1 MSLATRCPA
10 CHTVF
15 RVVQDQLRVSEG
27 WVRCGQC
34 QEVFNAL
41 ETLFDLDQL
50 GPSDTSAPASGQPRP
65 AASSAAVAPTA
76 EASAPVQVEAPPR
89 SEAGPAEDWAD
100 LGDQPSP
107 QDRWDSAAA
116 TVPMRWDE
124 LPNLPETTPVPRPRR
139 GDEAGVALG
148 GNPPPT
154 RAAASA
160 AAAATATADDTAATA
175 AIEAAIEAASE
186 TANEAAAATAAA
198 ADLEPTPSRF
208 MGPMPGWAA
217 GTARERRG
225 GGSGSGGKRPKS
237 SSSSSRRSGEPH
249 NHAAAGAHRRRRKP
263 QFVRQAERAAL
274 WRRPLVRAL
283 LGSACAVL
291 GLMLASQVAFQYRD
305 QLAARAPAL
314 APPLQAACDRLGC
327 RVQAPRVL
335 DRIRLEAS
343 DLTRTE
349 DEHVLRFSAD
359 LHNGA
364 EFAVRTPALEV
375 TFTDG
380 LGQTV
385 SRKVMLPADLGAR
398 GESIAA
404 DALWRIDARLAVGEL
419 RVAGYTVEVF
429 YP

>member
-50 GPSDTSAPASGQPRP
+50 DPAEAGAPTQPQQAPAPTP
-65 AASSAAVAPTA
+65 ADDVEADAASS
-76 EASAPVQVEAPPR
+76 PVRIEAPPP
-89 SEAGPAEDWAD
+89 SVVEPAEDWPEFEE
-100 LGDQPSP
+100 QPSP
-107 QDRWDSAAA
+107 RDHWDPAAA

-124 LPNLPETTPVPRPRR
+124 LQDLPDAPAVARPGRADTPA
-139 GDEAGVALG
+139 EAGDSTPAT
-148 GNPPPT
+148 PAEERP
-154 RAAASA
+154 ASA
-160 AAAATATADDTAATA
+160 EPTLALDDLPSTIASEPVTVADDT
-175 AIEAAIEAASE
+175 EHG
-186 TANEAAAATAAA
+186 N
-198 ADLEPTPSRF
+198 EPTPSCF

-217 GTARERRG
+217 STTRERRR
-225 GGSGSGGKRPKS
+225 SSGKRAKS
-237 SSSSSRRSGEPH
+237 SKSSPSKRSGEPH
-249 NHAAAGAHRRRRKP
+249 THATTGAHRRRRKP

-283 LGSACAVL
+283 LGGASSVL
-291 GLMLASQVAFQYRD
+291 GLMLVAQVAFQYRD
-305 QLAARAPAL
+305 HLAVQVPVL
-314 APPLQAACDRLGC
+314 AGPLQAACDHLGC
-327 RVQAPRVL
+327 RIQAPRAL
-335 DRIRLEAS
+335 DRIRLDAS

-359 LHNGA
+359 LHNSA
-364 EFAVRTPALEV
+364 DFAVRTPALEV

-385 SRKVMLPADLGAR
+385 SRKVMLPTELGAR
-398 GESIAA
+398 GEFIAA
-404 DALWRIDARLAVGEL
+404 DAQWRVDARLAVGDL

>member
-41 ETLFDLDQL
+41 ETLFDLDQVD
-50 GPSDTSAPASGQPRP
+50 P
-65 AASSAAVAPTA
+65 A
-76 EASAPVQVEAPPR
+76 EASAPAQATQPPAPPAASAEPGAELGAEPDAAPSPVQIEAPPP
-89 SEAGPAEDWAD
+89 SEAAPAEDWPD
-100 LGDQPSP
+100 FDEQPSP
-107 QDRWDSAAA
+107 RDHWDPAAA

-124 LPNLPETTPVPRPRR
+124 LPDLPEAAPVARPGRAETPP
-139 GDEAGVALG
+139 AK
-148 GNPPPT
+148 
-154 RAAASA
+154 AAAVDAPA
-160 AAAATATADDTAATA
+160 AAQVDAAAVFAPPAPAPDE
-175 AIEAAIEAASE
+175 EAPSTLASE
-186 TANEAAAATAAA
+186 PATVADADPEA
-198 ADLEPTPSRF
+198 EPTPSRF

-217 GTARERRG
+217 GAARERRR
-225 GGSGSGGKRPKS
+225 GSGAKRS
-237 SSSSSRRSGEPH
+237 SSSSSKSSASKRSGEPH
-249 NHAAAGAHRRRRKP
+249 AHATAGAHRRRRKP

-283 LGSACAVL
+283 LGGASGVL
-291 GLMLASQVAFQYRD
+291 GLMLVAQVAFQYRD
-305 QLAARAPAL
+305 HLAVQVPAL
-314 APPLQAACDRLGC
+314 AAPLQAACARLGC
-327 RVQAPRVL
+327 RIEAPRAL
-335 DRIRLEAS
+335 DRIRLDAS

-359 LHNGA
+359 LHNSA
-364 EFAVRTPALEV
+364 DFAVRTPALEV
-375 TFTDG
+375 SFTDG

-385 SRKVMLPADLGAR
+385 SRKVMLPAELGAR
-398 GESIAA
+398 SESIAA
-404 DALWRIDARLAVGEL
+404 DAQWRVDARLAVGEL

>member
-50 GPSDTSAPASGQPRP
+50 DPTDASTPTQAQQPPGPATADAPPSQ
-65 AASSAAVAPTA
+65 VH
-76 EASAPVQVEAPPR
+76 VEAPPA
-89 SEAGPAEDWAD
+89 SVVEPAEDWAEFEE
-100 LGDQPSP
+100 QPSP
-107 QDRWDSAAA
+107 RDHWDPAAA

-124 LPNLPETTPVPRPRR
+124 LPELPDAPAVARPDRAEVSANGTIEAPPAAPIPTSPVSALATTPAVMP
-139 GDEAGVALG
+139 
-148 GNPPPT
+148 
-154 RAAASA
+154 
-160 AAAATATADDTAATA
+160 ADTDDAPST
-175 AIEAAIEAASE
+175 IASE
-186 TANEAAAATAAA
+186 PVTVVEVEASPEVE
-198 ADLEPTPSRF
+198 LTPSRF

-217 GTARERRG
+217 GAARERRRS
-225 GGSGSGGKRPKS
+225 SGSSKRSKSSSKS
-237 SSSSSRRSGEPH
+237 SSSSKRSGEPH
-249 NHAAAGAHRRRRKP
+249 THAPTGAHRRRRKP

-283 LGSACAVL
+283 LGSASGVL
-291 GLMLASQVAFQYRD
+291 GLMLVAQVAFQYRD
-305 QLAARAPAL
+305 HLAVQVPVL
-314 APPLQAACDRLGC
+314 SMPLHAACERLGC
-327 RVQAPRVL
+327 RIEAPRAL
-335 DRIRLEAS
+335 DRIRLDAS

-349 DEHVLRFSAD
+349 DDGVLRFSAD
-359 LHNGA
+359 LHNSA
-364 EFAVRTPALEV
+364 DFAVRTPALEV

-385 SRKVMLPADLGAR
+385 SRKVMLPAELGAR

-404 DALWRIDARLAVGEL
+404 DAQWRIDIRLAMGEL